1 MNFSKKSVAK
11 NLTQRFHQSP
21 IKSEK
26 TINSGIQLS
35 LNSSQTTM
43 KKLVVLLSFLLPLAT
58 FAQLTGRVV
67 NERREGIPFASV
79 TVKNSSKGV
88 TTDSTGS
95 FSLTHDQKF
104 PFVLEVSSVGFRK
117 NELTIR
123 NVNTNDV
130 TIVLE
135 ALFVRDTVV
144 ITSRRRRE
152 VLQDVPIPISVIGGP
167 QIEESGSFN
176 VNRVKE
182 FVPSVQLYS
191 SNPRNTGLNIRGL
204 GSPFGLT
211 NDGLDPGVGFYVDGV
226 YYARPA
232 ATTMDFIDIER
243 IEVLRGPQGT
253 LFGKN
258 TTSGAFNI
266 TTKKPSFKPGATFE
280 TSFGNY
286 GYIQAKASVT
296 GPLNRRIAGRLSF
309 SGTQRNGV
317 IENIRTLKD
326 INDINNLGLRG
337 QLLFNVSD
345 HTSIT
350 LSADNSRQRP
360 DGYAQVV
367 AGVVQTQRPAYR
379 QFNAI
384 IADLGYSLPS
394 TNAFDRKVD
403 HDTPWNSGNDLGGAS
418 VNADIKIG
426 PGTLTSTTAWRYWK
440 WDPSN
445 DRDFTGLQS
454 LAKSNNYSKQDQ
466 LSQEV
471 RYAGEF
477 SNRLSGVVGLYGI
490 TQEVQSDPVTI
501 EEAGKDT
508 WRFQQSTTSALWKT
522 PGLFEGF
529 GIKTRQSIKSVSAA
543 AFANV
548 DWEIAKGLHVLP
560 GIRFNYDEKDVVYD
574 RQTYGGLDTA
584 KYNGSKADKTTL
596 QGFKN
601 GVYSNQAYTAKA
613 DERNFTY
620 QLTVAYRPNK
630 YINAFATY
638 ATSFKPIGVN
648 VAGLPTV
655 NNQPALNLAVIK
667 PEDIKHYEVG
677 IKSNPTDNFTFNA
690 TYHNSDIENYQANV
704 QSPELGVNRG
714 YLANAEEVN
723 VHGVEVD
730 ANLRANSNFS
740 FYGALAYTDAKYVKF
755 TNAPL
760 PLEETGLTENG
771 VQKAFK
777 DISGGVLPG
786 ISKWAGSF
794 GGEFSTQ
801 ARFFGDIKRF
811 FVAVEGFS
819 RSSFSSS
826 PSPSAYL
833 NIDGYTLLNGR
844 LGFKATKGLTAFVW
858 ARNLFDKDY
867 YEQLL
872 PAGGNAGHYAGVLGD
887 PRTYGITLRYAIN

>member
-1 MNFSKKSVAK
+1 MEEKSKFHKTTVESTNESFFQNQYFTKQTNFMR
-11 NLTQRFHQSP
+11 RF
-21 IKSEK
+21 ILF
-26 TINSGIQLS
+26 TAY
-35 LNSSQTTM
+35 
-43 KKLVVLLSFLLPLAT
+43 LLPLVAS
-58 FAQLTGRVV
+58 AQLRGRVI
-67 NERREGIPFASV
+67 NEKNGGVPFASIAI
-79 TVKNSSKGV
+79 KNTSVGT
-88 TTDSTGS
+88 TTDSTGRFTIS
-95 FSLTHDQKF
+95 SEPKF
-104 PFVLEVSSVGFRK
+104 PFVLEITSVGFRK
-117 NELTIR
+117 NEFVVR
-123 NVNTNDV
+123 NNSVNDV
-130 TIVLE
+130 TILLE
-135 ALFVRDTVV
+135 SLFQRDTVV

-152 VLQDVPIPISVIGGP
+152 VLQDVPIPISVIGGA
-167 QIEESGSFN
+167 QIDEAGSFN

-232 ATTMDFIDIER
+232 ATTLDFIDIER

-266 TTKKPSFKPGATFE
+266 TTRKPSFKPGATFE

-286 GYIQAKASVT
+286 GYVQAKASVT
-296 GPLNRRIAGRLSF
+296 GPLNKKIAGRLSF
-309 SGTQRNGV
+309 SGTQRDGV
-317 IENIRTLKD
+317 IENIRTLKN

-337 QLLFNVSD
+337 QLLYNLSENA
-345 HTSIT
+345 SIT
-350 LSADNSRQRP
+350 LAADNSRQRP

-394 TNAFDRKVD
+394 LNAFDRKVD
-403 HDTPWNSGNDLGGAS
+403 HDSPWNSGNDLGGVS
-418 VNADIKIG
+418 LNADIKLG

-454 LAKSNNYSKQDQ
+454 LAKSNNYSKQSQ

-477 SNRLSGVVGLYGI
+477 SSRLSGVVGLYGI
-490 TQEVQSDPVTI
+490 DQEVQSDPVTL
-501 EEAGKDT
+501 EEAGTAT
-508 WRFQQSTTSALWKT
+508 WRFQQSTTSPLWKT

-529 GIKTRQSIKSVSAA
+529 GIRTRQSIKSISAA

-548 DWEIAKGLHVLP
+548 DWEIIKGLHVLP

-574 RQTYGGLDTA
+574 RTTYGGLDTA
-584 KYNGSKADKTTL
+584 TYNGSKADKTTL

-620 QLTVAYRPNK
+620 QLTLAYRPNK

-638 ATSFKPIGVN
+638 STSFKPIGVN

-667 PEDIKHYEVG
+667 PEDVKHYEVG
-677 IKSNPTDNFTFNA
+677 IKTNPTDNLTFNV

-704 QSPELGVNRG
+704 QSAELGVNRG

-723 VHGVEVD
+723 VNGLEVD
-730 ANLRANSNFS
+730 ANLRANNHFA
-740 FYGALAYTDAKYVKF
+740 FYGALAYTEAKYVKF

-760 PLEETGLTENG
+760 ALEETGLTENG

-794 GGEFSTQ
+794 GGEFNTQ
-801 ARFFGDIKRF
+801 AAFFGDIKKF
-811 FVAVEGFS
+811 FVALEGFS

-844 LGFKATKGLTAFVW
+844 IGYKATKGLSAFVW
-858 ARNLFDKDY
+858 VRNLFDKDY

-887 PRTYGITLRYAIN
+887 PRTYGVTLRYSIN